1 MELLTNNIFQ
11 KTILYNFEIN
21 VLGLRLLKPLGLIEV
36 KKPFIKFD
44 FIIFSPF

>member
-1 MELLTNNIFQ
+1 MALLTNNIMP

-21 VLGLRLLKPLGLIEV
+21 VLGSWQLKPLGLNEV